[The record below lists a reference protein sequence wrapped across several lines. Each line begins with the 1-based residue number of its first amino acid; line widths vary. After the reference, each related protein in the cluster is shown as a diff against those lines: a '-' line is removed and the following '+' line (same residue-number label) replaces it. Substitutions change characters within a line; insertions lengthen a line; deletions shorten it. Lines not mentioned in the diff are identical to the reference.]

1 MDKNKKII
9 LITSTLT
16 LLIVGIFMGVW
27 CATYPFKEPVFEE
40 KEKYYEKDYV
50 KAYCKGEIEYV
61 LPDRTRV
68 DCLTEEYA
76 IEFDRAKNWAQGVGQ
91 AQYYAQMTGKKPAIA
106 LIMSSP
112 KDKRFIKRI
121 KKANK
126 DIVIF
131 TINARL

>member
-1 MDKNKKII
+1 MN
-9 LITSTLT
+9 
-16 LLIVGIFMGVW
+16 
-27 CATYPFKEPVFEE
+27 
-40 KEKYYEKDYV
+40 
-50 KAYCKGEIEYV
+50 YCKGEIEYV

-131 TINARL
+131 MINARL